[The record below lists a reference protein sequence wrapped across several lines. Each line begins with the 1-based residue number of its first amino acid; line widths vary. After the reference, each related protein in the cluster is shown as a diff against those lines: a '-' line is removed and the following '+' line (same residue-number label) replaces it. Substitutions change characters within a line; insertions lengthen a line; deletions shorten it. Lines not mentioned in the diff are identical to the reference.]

1 MGKKKKEKYNTDA
14 CEHGDTSATKENDV
28 ATIKPLN
35 LSNFIINAPV
45 SSIAM
50 ALGYYKK
57 RPNTVNDIM
66 KGSSLP
72 ESIKYMDNLDSKI
85 HDDVFRILLRGYIL
99 YLSSVEH
106 MNESEITQNILSG
119 CESVIAAIFTQRTQ
133 KHTQENLI
141 TSIVERDGKIVMRKK
156 AYSSED
162 LDKEYLGIPT

>member
-14 CEHGDTSATKENDV
+14 CEHGDTSATKEND
-28 ATIKPLN
+28 AAKIKPLN

-50 ALGYYKK
+50 ALEYYKK
-57 RPNTVNDIM
+57 RPSTVNDIM

-85 HDDVFRILLRGYIL
+85 HDDVFRMLLRGYML

-119 CESVIAAIFTQRTQ
+119 CESVIAAITTG
-133 KHTQENLI
+133 KELKPQENLI